1 MLTEAQMRSSPAC
14 FSGSQPT
21 VSPKGVIYRP
31 QRILRNLHLYTV
43 SSSCRPSAKLLGTQ
57 EERTRQGPCAAARRE
72 TREESVE
79 LPSREELC
87 GNEPSRNLSRASLHT
102 AALGGIIAVLSALA
116 VPPPADAAEA
126 LPLEFLSRFLVRPLV
141 LPFQCEYGSGTPAE
155 DLLCEHIKSE
165 GMYAGPS
172 AATGAVGTCSIH
184 TSSSLCRDD
193 STLPHSA
200 TGSL

>member
-1 MLTEAQMRSSPAC
+1 MKLIAWPHIRDAWPRSEQELQASFDILPGMPLCVGSAEDARMLTEAQMRSSPAC
-14 FSGSQPT
+14 FSGRQPN

-31 QRILRNLHLYTV
+31 QRTLRNLHLYTV

-57 EERTRQGPCAAARRE
+57 GERTRQGPCAAARRE

-87 GNEPSRNLSRASLHT
+87 WNESGRNLSRASLHT
-102 AALGGIIAVLSALA
+102 AALVGIIAVLSALA

-141 LPFQCEYGSGTPAE
+141 LPLQCEYGSGTPAE
-155 DLLCEHIKSE
+155 DLL
-165 GMYAGPS
+165 
-172 AATGAVGTCSIH
+172 
-184 TSSSLCRDD
+184 
-193 STLPHSA
+193 
-200 TGSL
+200 